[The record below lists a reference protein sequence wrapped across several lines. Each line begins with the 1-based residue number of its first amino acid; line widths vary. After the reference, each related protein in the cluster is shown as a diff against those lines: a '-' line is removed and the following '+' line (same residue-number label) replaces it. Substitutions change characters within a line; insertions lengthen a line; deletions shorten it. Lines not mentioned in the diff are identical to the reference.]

1 MRWSAIKRVFL
12 ESLQDVCGG
21 VGSLSKCEATSPLIL
36 MLLLL
41 IQEYYSNLSKR
52 LLATF
57 SEECPREPDS
67 GASQR
72 GKAYPWGLGG

>member
-12 ESLQDVCGG
+12 ESLQYVCGG

-41 IQEYYSNLSKR
+41 IQED
-52 LLATF
+52 TF
-57 SEECPREPDS
+57 N
-67 GASQR
+67 
-72 GKAYPWGLGG
+72 